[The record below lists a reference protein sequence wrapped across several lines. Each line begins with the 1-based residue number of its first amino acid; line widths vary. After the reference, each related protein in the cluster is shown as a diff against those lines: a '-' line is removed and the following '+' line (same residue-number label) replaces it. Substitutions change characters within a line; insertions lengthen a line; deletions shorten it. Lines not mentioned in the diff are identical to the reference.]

1 LATGSNYTFLG
12 ETYNNGDFILK
23 LGNDVPLKIEQHK
36 SGFFFPYSLETVND
50 TYKLSYK
57 YYDMVGD
64 LKSSTEKS
72 FQTIT

>member
-36 SGFFFPYSLETVND
+36 SGFFFPYSLKTVND